1 METFPK
7 DIPQLSSLSDRQP
20 SSKTACRKDSLLTVE
35 RVNHGPPR
43 DPPFSARKVPHSA
56 RRLLLPFEA
65 ILKTT
70 QGIFNKL
77 SEDREVKKLEYNPGE
92 VQRFFASLP
101 NDDDRKH
108 LWKSYIEWL
117 QTENRRA
124 VELIER
130 FYGRIVL
137 KEFKDACDEF
147 LAHAKE
153 WELVRAIVFAQKEH
167 PLA

>member
-1 METFPK
+1 M
-7 DIPQLSSLSDRQP
+7 
-20 SSKTACRKDSLLTVE
+20 
-35 RVNHGPPR
+35 
-43 DPPFSARKVPHSA
+43 
-56 RRLLLPFEA
+56 PFEA

-70 QGIFNKL
+70 HGIFNKL
-77 SEDREVKKLEYNPGE
+77 SEDREVKKLAYNPGE

-124 VELIER
+124 VALIER

-137 KEFKDACDEF
+137 KEFKDACDQF

-153 WELVRAIVFAQKEH
+153 WELVWKALLGSGTVPSSHAPQFPVGLEKALQGELAEVRRRAGQ
-167 PLA
+167 

>member
-1 METFPK
+1 
-7 DIPQLSSLSDRQP
+7 
-20 SSKTACRKDSLLTVE
+20 
-35 RVNHGPPR
+35 
-43 DPPFSARKVPHSA
+43 
-56 RRLLLPFEA
+56 LPFEA

-137 KEFKDACDEF
+137 EEFKDACDQF

-153 WELVRAIVFAQKEH
+153 WELVWKALPGSGTVPSSLDTRPKLNAPQFPVGLEKALQGELAEVRRRAGQ
-167 PLA
+167 